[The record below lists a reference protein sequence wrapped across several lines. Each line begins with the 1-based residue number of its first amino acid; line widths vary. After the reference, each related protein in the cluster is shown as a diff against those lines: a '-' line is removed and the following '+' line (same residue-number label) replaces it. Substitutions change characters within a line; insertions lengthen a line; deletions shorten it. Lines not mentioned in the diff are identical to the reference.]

1 MMNDAKIAV
10 VIPAFRV
17 GDTIK
22 GVVLSIPDFVDYIV
36 VVDDACPDLSGK
48 EAEKTDRRNL
58 AVIYHERNQGVG
70 GALVSGYR
78 KAMELGCE
86 IVIKIDGDGQMD
98 PKHISNL
105 ISPLIHD
112 EADYTKGNRFQ
123 DLRALKTMPKIR
135 LFGYSAL
142 SFMVKLASGYWNI
155 IDPTNGYTAIHRRV
169 LDRLDL
175 PKISRGYFFEADMLI
190 HLNIINAV
198 VKDVGISAKYADE
211 NSSLNIRKAV
221 LQFPLKLLD
230 GLIRRVFLKYFI
242 YDFNMASVYILLG
255 IPIFL
260 VSVVWGMFEWI
271 DSVVSGVPR
280 TAGTIMLV
288 ALPIILS
295 FQMLLQAINIDIYS
309 VPRKK

>member
-1 MMNDAKIAV
+1 MMDNAKIAV

-211 NSSLNIRKAV
+211 NSSINIRKAV

>member
-1 MMNDAKIAV
+1 MINNARIAV
-10 VIPAFRV
+10 IIPAFRV

-22 GVVLSIPDFVDYIV
+22 EVVLSIPDFVDHII
-36 VVDDACPDLSGK
+36 VVDDACPDMSGK
-48 EAEKTDRRNL
+48 EAEKTKKGNL
-58 AVIYHERNQGVG
+58 EVIYHERNQGVG

-78 KAMELGCE
+78 KAMELACE
-86 IVIKIDGDGQMD
+86 IAIKVDGDGQMD
-98 PKHISNL
+98 PKYIGDL
-105 ISPLIHD
+105 VSPLIQD
-112 EADYTKGNRFQ
+112 EADYAKGNRFQ
-123 DLRALKTMPKIR
+123 DFRALKTMPKMR
-135 LFGYSAL
+135 LFGNSAL

-169 LDRLDL
+169 LDKLDL
-175 PKISRGYFFEADMLI
+175 AKISRGYFFESDMLI
-190 HLNIINAV
+190 RLNIINAV
-198 VKDVGISAKYADE
+198 VKDVGMSAKYADG

-221 LQFPLKLLD
+221 LQFPVKLLN
-230 GLIRRVFLKYFI
+230 GLAERVFLKYFI

-255 IPIFL
+255 LPIFIA
-260 VSVVWGMFEWI
+260 SVVWGIVEWI

-309 VPRKK
+309 VPKKK